1 MRASSLVA
9 LDLISLMG
17 TSMSSG
23 LTSIIFWLLTLIC
36 VFKYCL
42 IVLQAD
48 HDGEGGTFALY
59 SLLCRRI
66 GIVPA
71 RPNGDKEE

>member
-1 MRASSLVA
+1 MVWT
-9 LDLISLMG
+9 DCP
-17 TSMSSG
+17 TG

-42 IVLQAD
+42 VVLQAD